1 MLYICWQSLKEP
13 DTNLFLLVWFK
24 ATCVFLLLLLGFT
37 SNIFLNFK
45 SVLVTILIFF
55 RAYVT
60 SKFYREL
67 RLRAGVVYNKKLK
80 ILPLEQVISNTHGVW
95 NLSSDQGSLGTFIV
109 TNIRI
114 VWFADINEGFN
125 ISLPYLQIQSVCDY
139 RSIQIGRTKIL
150 NYFRFALE
158 TPSSARRWW

>member
-1 MLYICWQSLKEP
+1 MEIL
-13 DTNLFLLVWFK
+13 N
-24 ATCVFLLLLLGFT
+24 VFY
-37 SNIFLNFK
+37 
-45 SVLVTILIFF
+45 

-80 ILPLEQVISNTHGVW
+80 ILPSEQVISNTHGVW

-109 TNIRI
+109 TNIRF

-125 ISLPYLQIQSVCDY
+125 ISLPYLQVQSVCN
-139 RSIQIGRTKIL
+139 TKV
-150 NYFRFALE
+150 
-158 TPSSARRWW
+158 